1 MLDWLT
7 ENKIP
12 VGRVAREI
20 FDWLRDNGEP
30 VIDVF
35 ADAMEALIDA
45 ILQVLQEPPN
55 TGWFRDLPRDEIT
68 YLYPEALHPLVII
81 AIFVGITWAL
91 QRSWQTC
98 LFVALGFLFILN
110 QGYWEETTES
120 LTLVLSACLVCMA
133 VGVPI
138 GIFAAHRPRF
148 YAALRPVLDLMQTLP
163 TFVYL
168 IPAIVFFGIGMVPGL
183 IATVIFVLPAPIRL
197 TYLEGLG
204 HARAAS
210 GGRASLWRHQKP
222 GAVEGRAALCL
233 AADHGGA
240 EPDDHAV
247 AVDGGDRGA
256 CGCRW
261 AWRAGGARAQP
272 GEHRARVRERAFVI
286 VVVAIILDRM
296 LNMGGRNT

>member
-12 VGRVAREI
+12 VGRVARDI

-45 ILQVLQEPPN
+45 ILAVLQEPPN
-55 TGWFRDLPRDEIT
+55 TGWFRDLPRDEIV

-91 QRSWQTC
+91 QRSWKTC

-138 GIFAAHRPRF
+138 GIFAAHHPQVLRRAPPDPRSDAD
-148 YAALRPVLDLMQTLP
+148 AADLCLSDPGDRVLWHRHGAGPDCDGDLRAARADPADLS
-163 TFVYL
+163 
-168 IPAIVFFGIGMVPGL
+168 G
-183 IATVIFVLPAPIRL
+183 R
-197 TYLEGLG
+197 LG
-204 HARAAS
+204 HARAA
-210 GGRASLWRHQKP
+210 P
-222 GAVEGRAALCL
+222 
-233 AADHGGA
+233 
-240 EPDDHAV
+240 
-247 AVDGGDRGA
+247 
-256 CGCRW
+256 
-261 AWRAGGARAQP
+261 
-272 GEHRARVRERAFVI
+272 
-286 VVVAIILDRM
+286 
-296 LNMGGRNT
+296 